1 MHNIGN
7 HAAPN
12 SVVVSVAL
20 GLLNA
25 DLWRQW
31 GVTPSI
37 VLGHSI
43 GEVVAAYASGIFT
56 ATEAIQFGLI
66 APPCE
71 RPLWGASS
79 QAHDRLVLSTLR
91 LSGPLWAS
99 LGLSQQPASPPAF
112 KYM

>member
-20 GLLNA
+20 GMLNA

-43 GEVVAAYASGIFT
+43 GEAVAAYASGIFT

-71 RPLWGASS
+71 RPQRTWQFSS
-79 QAHDRLVLSTLR
+79 QSKVE
-91 LSGPLWAS
+91 AS
-99 LGLSQQPASPPAF
+99 LPREGF
-112 KYM
+112 

>member
-20 GLLNA
+20 GMLNA

-31 GVTPSI
+31 GVTPSR

-43 GEVVAAYASGIFT
+43 GEVAAAYASGIFT

-71 RPLWGASS
+71 RPQRTWQFSS
-79 QAHDRLVLSTLR
+79 QSKVE
-91 LSGPLWAS
+91 AS
-99 LGLSQQPASPPAF
+99 LPREGI
-112 KYM
+112 